1 MAVGRKSAISAQN
14 TWFDRSARPEEA
26 TLNASTPPKRKRRNS
41 PKPTATPSSG
51 KLGKQQPNKQQSAVS
66 KNTNN
71 NQEVFQGHPRATSLK
86 KGKIPTSNV
95 QEPKTPDRGVVLPLK
110 SNSES
115 TPLWLLRF
123 YAIHRH
129 SSIVAFLLVAA
140 TLIVYGWTVYSQD
153 LWSQSYSK
161 LQNLRRQDRQLTTT
175 NEVLQ
180 NKMAV
185 DAERPAAGL
194 AATTPADTI
203 FLRPAPHN
211 PNAMSSTTIPNS
223 QPQPQQNS
231 PLGY

>member
-1 MAVGRKSAISAQN
+1 MVVGRKSAISAQN
-14 TWFDRSARPEEA
+14 TWSDRSARPEEA
-26 TLNASTPPKRKRRNS
+26 TLSASTPPKRKRRNS
-41 PKPTATPSSG
+41 PKPTATPPSG

-71 NQEVFQGHPRATSLK
+71 NQQVFQGHPTTSLK
-86 KGKIPTSNV
+86 KGKIPTSNA

-140 TLIVYGWTVYSQD
+140 TLIVYGWTVYSQE

-161 LQNLRRQDRQLTTT
+161 LQNLQRQDRQLTTT

-211 PNAMSSTTIPNS
+211 PNAVSSTTIPNS
-223 QPQPQQNS
+223 EPQQQQNS